1 MRNYIYVCKFK
12 SRIYSV
18 VIIKIII
25 RKGTAFEELAD
36 ARNRLQICGR
46 LYMAEIFPI
55 RCKTLSNQSINQ
67 SINQIWIGDRSLDW
81 LTVYHAGYKFILRCK
96 GFVTQRYQQMKNF
109 H

>member
-12 SRIYSV
+12 SRINSV

-36 ARNRLQICGR
+36 ARIWLKYFRYGVKH
-46 LYMAEIFPI
+46 YP
-55 RCKTLSNQSINQ
+55 INQ
-67 SINQIWIGDRSLDW
+67 STKSVKEIVSLDW
-81 LTVYHAGYKFILRCK
+81 LTVYHAGYKFIFRCLWFRHT
-96 GFVTQRYQQMKNF
+96 GYQQMKNL